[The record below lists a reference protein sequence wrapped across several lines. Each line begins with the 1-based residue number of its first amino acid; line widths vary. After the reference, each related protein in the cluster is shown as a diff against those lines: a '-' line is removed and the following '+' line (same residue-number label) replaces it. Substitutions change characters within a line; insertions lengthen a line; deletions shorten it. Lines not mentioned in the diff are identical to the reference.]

1 MDENVDLDDPVGWLL
16 VESDRRLVGIKL
28 GPTRL
33 GFALS
38 LKFFELHA
46 RFSESIDEF
55 AQLEREGVASFERA
69 FDELIAAL
77 DEKAASVR
85 T

>member
-1 MDENVDLDDPVGWLL
+1 LASGGVGPEAGWHQA
-16 VESDRRLVGIKL
+16 GA
-28 GPTRL
+28 TCL

-77 DEKAASVR
+77 DEKAAGVR